1 MGQVSNSYF
10 DYDVVIVG
18 GGLVGAS
25 LACAL
30 GQLESQAG
38 LRIAVIEAAPFIT
51 ATAKTFQPS
60 FDARTV
66 ALAQG
71 SQQIFASLGL
81 WDEIAGHGVTPI
93 KKIHI
98 SDRGHAGIGRLDSQ
112 QEGVDALGYVVE
124 TQVLGKVLTT
134 ALSKLSNIDVFC
146 PAHLKQL
153 DFSHASAS
161 VTLEYAD
168 GKKNLRTPLVVAA
181 DGGQSMSRQ
190 LTGVKVFETDYG
202 QHAVIANV
210 VMDKPHNNIAYERFT
225 DSGPMALLPST
236 AAEDK
241 DNVYA
246 LVWTVDSD
254 KSDEV
259 AEWDE
264 ATFLKQLE
272 DRFGTR
278 AGRFVKASPRHVYPL
293 KFMHARE
300 HVRPHM
306 AFIGNAAHTLHPVA
320 GQGFNLGLRDV
331 ATLAQV
337 IVDAKANDMP
347 LGDMR
352 VLKEYAQWRKRDHWQ
367 TSFVT
372 DGLVR
377 LFSSKLPPLMLARNL
392 GLVALDMMPSVKHVV
407 ARHAMGYVGKLS
419 RLARGLPL
427 S

>member
-1 MGQVSNSYF
+1 MSDSYF
-10 DYDVVIVG
+10 DYDLVIVG

-25 LACAL
+25 LACTL
-30 GQLESQAG
+30 GSSG
-38 LRIAVIEAAPFIT
+38 LKIAVIEATPFISR
-51 ATAKTFQPS
+51 KTENFQSSYQPS

-71 SQQIFASLGL
+71 SQQIFNSLGL
-81 WDEIAGHGVTPI
+81 WQQVAELGATPI

-98 SDRGHAGIGRLDSQ
+98 SDRGHAGISRLDSE

-124 TQVLGKVLTT
+124 TRVLGQVLTNALGKLTNVD
-134 ALSKLSNIDVFC
+134 LLC
-146 PAHLKQL
+146 PAQLKQL
-153 DFSHASAS
+153 DFTQASAI
-161 VTLEYAD
+161 VTYEQD
-168 GKKNLRTPLVVAA
+168 GKEQTLRTQLVVAA

-190 LTGVKVFETDYG
+190 VAGVKVFETDYG

-210 VMDKPHNNIAYERFT
+210 AIDKPHNNIAYERFT
-225 DSGPMALLPST
+225 DTGPLALLPST

-246 LVWTVDSD
+246 LVWTVESD
-254 KSDEV
+254 QSDDVADWDDEV
-259 AEWDE
+259 
-264 ATFLKQLE
+264 FLNELQT
-272 DRFGTR
+272 RFGSR
-278 AGRFVKASPRHVYPL
+278 AGKFVKASPRHVYPL
-293 KFMHARE
+293 KFMHTRE
-300 HVRPHM
+300 HVRPHL

-331 ATLAQV
+331 ATLAEV
-337 IVDAKANDMP
+337 LIDAKNKNMQ

-352 VLKEYAQWRKRDHWQ
+352 VLKQYAQWRKRDHWQ

-377 LFSSKLPPLMLARNL
+377 LFSSRLPPLMLARNL
-392 GLVALDMMPSVKHVV
+392 GLVALDIMPPVKHVI

-419 RLARGLPL
+419 RLARGLPP